1 VTKLVGIVLA
11 LAACDAGKGPAPAPI
26 PPPPPPRPVPAPD
39 APAPAPR
46 PDFEP
51 TIAKWSTKPIE
62 GHALSPACVHANDR
76 MIQYAEL
83 DGDRAARFC
92 LWWNLKNQGF
102 PDVGCWS
109 VDLAT
114 GTYHSE
120 GGVWFVTPQPGRGDH
135 GETSATIDDHDS
147 ATLTGT
153 SLIVKHDDQ
162 VTGRL
167 DVHGKGAIV
176 LARSTDL
183 VVPDRNGRVLLVDH
197 DAKITR
203 TIMPPACTK

>member
-1 VTKLVGIVLA
+1 VTKLVAIIV
-11 LAACDAGKGPAPAPI
+11 LAACDAGKPAPAPAPMPTTTPRPAPA
-26 PPPPPPRPVPAPD
+26 PPPPPPEVARVA
-39 APAPAPR
+39 
-46 PDFEP
+46 
-51 TIAKWSTKPIE
+51 TIAKWSTTPID
-62 GHALSPACVHANDR
+62 GHASSPTCVHASDR

-114 GTYHSE
+114 GSYHSE

-135 GETSATIDDHDS
+135 GETSVTIDDHDS

-153 SLIVKHDDQ
+153 SLIVKHDDH
-162 VTGRL
+162 VTGHL

-176 LARSTDL
+176 LGRSTDL
-183 VVPDRNGRVLLVDH
+183 VIPDRDGRVLLVDH
-197 DAKITR
+197 DARITR
-203 TIMPPACTK
+203 TITPPACTK

>member
-1 VTKLVGIVLA
+1 VNRWLVLA
-11 LAACDAGKGPAPAPI
+11 LAACDAGRGPAPAPI
-26 PPPPPPRPVPAPD
+26 PPPPPPPPPK
-39 APAPAPR
+39 PAPAPPPR
-46 PDFEP
+46 DTEVAP
-51 TIAKWSTKPIE
+51 TIARWSTKPIE
-62 GHALSPACVHANDR
+62 GHASSPTCVHANDR

-92 LWWNLKNQGF
+92 LWWNLKNEGF

-114 GTYHSE
+114 GTYRSE
-120 GGVWFVTPQPGRGDH
+120 GGVWFSSPQPGRGDH

-153 SLIVKHDDQ
+153 SLIVKHDDH

-183 VVPDRNGRVLLVDH
+183 VVPDRDGRVLLVDH

-203 TIMPPACTK
+203 TFTPPACAK